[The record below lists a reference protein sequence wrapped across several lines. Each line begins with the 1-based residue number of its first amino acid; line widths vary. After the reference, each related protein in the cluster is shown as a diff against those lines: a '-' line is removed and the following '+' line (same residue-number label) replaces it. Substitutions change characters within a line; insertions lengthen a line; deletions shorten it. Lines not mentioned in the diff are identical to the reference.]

1 MKGKALTG
9 SRWLRIGAG
18 VALVLHGL
26 AHAVFAL
33 RGSAG
38 LLPTAA
44 AAHAMLI
51 AYTLAITTFVA
62 AGVGLM
68 GSRALHLVHVPMMAV
83 GVCASTVAL
92 VLAWNADLWP
102 GLVADVLVV
111 WYLWKRTPASQVLPP
126 RDPRRFLARTSEG
139 LAVLFVAYVAAGALL
154 WPWHRSWGTTD
165 ADWKMS
171 LPGDPAVR
179 LPSAELMHAID
190 IDAPDWVVWAWL
202 VQIGQDRGGFYSY
215 EHLEQL
221 VGADIH
227 NASAINPAWQH
238 RAVGDRIPATPEG
251 YAGGVFGARPGW
263 TVTEVVPC
271 RALVLD
277 TWGSFVVVP
286 NGADR
291 SRLIVRSRMGG
302 PDAPAAGAA
311 VSFLV
316 FEIPHFIMEREMLRG
331 IKARAESPRGQIGA
345 SPCGERPPAE
355 SGATD

>member
-1 MKGKALTG
+1 MASFTG
-9 SRWLRIGAG
+9 SSRGLRIAAG
-18 VALVLHGL
+18 LLLVLHGL

-51 AYTLAITTFVA
+51 AYSVAITTFVA

-68 GSRALHLVHVPMMAV
+68 GSRALHLVHVPMMVV
-83 GVCASTVAL
+83 GLCASVVSLA
-92 VLAWNADLWP
+92 LAWNADFWP
-102 GLVADVLVV
+102 ALPADAAVL
-111 WYLWKRTPASQVLPP
+111 WYLWRGAPSARALAP

-154 WPWHRSWGTTD
+154 WPWHRSWGTTES
-165 ADWKMS
+165 DWQMS
-171 LPGDPAVR
+171 LPGDPPAR
-179 LPSAELMHAID
+179 LPSAEVMHAID

-215 EHLEQL
+215 ERLEQL
-221 VGADIH
+221 FGADIH
-227 NASAINPAWQH
+227 NASVINPAWQH
-238 RAVGDRIPATPEG
+238 RAVGDRVPATQEG
-251 YAGGVFGARPGW
+251 YLGGLFGERPGW

-277 TWGSFVVVP
+277 TWGSFVIVP
-286 NGADR
+286 DGQDR
-291 SRLIVRSRMGG
+291 SRLVVRSRMGG

-311 VSFLV
+311 ASFLA
-316 FEIPHFIMEREMLRG
+316 FEIPHFIMERGMLRG

-345 SPCGERPPAE
+345 SPCGARRLEP
-355 SGATD
+355 